1 MEPKDGDNVGVFG
14 RIREGEAAAAVPS
27 NESCSGGGG
36 YFSTSSSADVSVM

>member
-14 RIREGEAAAAVPS
+14 RIREGEAAAAVLS

>member
-14 RIREGEAAAAVPS
+14 RIRGGEAAAVPS